1 MSFAYCLKNF
11 DDNYVLCSLDSIGI
25 AGFSHDFG
33 SLDGKPCTVAD
44 AFENLSTGK
53 SSVLE
58 SIMFLL
64 SVIFPF
70 LRNLPTERRK
80 KLLELSRSL
89 REIADILLER
99 NKKAGVDVDDEKS
112 IIGLLS
118 EQQPPST
125 KLSSFIHEQIVKAEV
140 ADGGLHLT
148 EEEVLAQVCFC
159 LLLTL

>member
-1 MSFAYCLKNF
+1 MNDS
-11 DDNYVLCSLDSIGI
+11 DDNHCEHSLDSIGI

-64 SVIFPF
+64 SVLIPI
-70 LRNLPTERRK
+70 LRNLPSKRQT

-89 REIADILLER
+89 QEIANILLER
-99 NKKAGVDVDDEKS
+99 NKNANADINDEKS

-118 EQQPPST
+118 KWHPYLCTYQH
-125 KLSSFIHEQIVKAEV
+125 SS
-140 ADGGLHLT
+140 
-148 EEEVLAQVCFC
+148 
-159 LLLTL
+159 